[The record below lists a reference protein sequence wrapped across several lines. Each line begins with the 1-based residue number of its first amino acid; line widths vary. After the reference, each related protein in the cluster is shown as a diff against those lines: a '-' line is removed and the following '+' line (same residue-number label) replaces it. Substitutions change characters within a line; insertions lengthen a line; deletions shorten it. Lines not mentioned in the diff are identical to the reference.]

1 MQVLSA
7 KDASSD
13 GASSSNSSSRAST
26 SSSSSSSSSSSY
38 PFFNR
43 KVELKH
49 LADHCSAPP
58 DAISVIVGPRST
70 GKTALLTYFMSQRGL
85 LDSRCFINA
94 RITPINTPSQLA
106 TELLASAIPKLAQ
119 QLFPDVKGLKEIVKA
134 LAGAI
139 SELQDKQKLADG
151 SEFTLSGKVFAP
163 ILQGLAGDTRETP
176 PLAAVCEAYIAL
188 LDAWY
193 KARAAGKLQ
202 DDRPPVLVVDEANA
216 LMAWGDQYT
225 VERQTLL
232 KFFVAISKE
241 QRRSHVIL
249 ATSEYSFQTWLSKGK
264 AATRNL
270 LGTDGSTVARLAL

>member
-1 MQVLSA
+1 MQVVSA
-7 KDASSD
+7 KNASSD
-13 GASSSNSSSRAST
+13 RA
-26 SSSSSSSSSSSY
+26 SSSSSSSSY

-43 KVELKH
+43 KLELKH
-49 LADHCSAPP
+49 LADHFSAPP
-58 DAISVIVGPRST
+58 DAISVILGPRSS
-70 GKTALLTYFMSQRGL
+70 GKTALLTEFMSQRGL

-106 TELLASAIPKLAQ
+106 TELLASAIPSLVQ
-119 QLFPDVKGLKEIVKA
+119 QLRPDAKGLKEVVKV
-134 LAGAI
+134 LARAI
-139 SELQDKQKLADG
+139 SEWQDKQVLADG
-151 SEFTLSGKVFAP
+151 NEFTLSGKVFAP
-163 ILQGLAGDTRETP
+163 ILQALAGDTREVP

-202 DDRPPVLVVDEANA
+202 DDRPPVLALDEANT

-225 VERQTLL
+225 VDRQTLL

-249 ATSEYSFQTWLSKGK
+249 ATSDYSFQTWLSKGK

-270 LGTDGSTVARLAL
+270 LSTAGSTVARVALQ

>member
-1 MQVLSA
+1 L
-7 KDASSD
+7 
-13 GASSSNSSSRAST
+13 
-26 SSSSSSSSSSSY
+26 
-38 PFFNR
+38 
-43 KVELKH
+43 ELQH
-49 LADHCSAPP
+49 LADHCSASPY
-58 DAISVIVGPRST
+58 AISVILGPRNA
-70 GKTALLTYFMSQRGL
+70 GKTALLTEFMSQRDL
-85 LDSRCFINA
+85 MDSRCFINA
-94 RITPINTPSQLA
+94 RIMPIDTPSQLA
-106 TELLASAIPKLAQ
+106 RALLMSAIPNLAQ

-202 DDRPPVLVVDEANA
+202 EGMPPVLALDEANV

-225 VERQTLL
+225 VERQALL
-232 KFFVAISKE
+232 RFFVAITKE

-264 AATRNL
+264 ATTRNL
-270 LGTDGSTVARLAL
+270 LGTADSTVARVALQ